1 LSAAL
6 ITVLTPVA
14 ILIPLAVIGGV
25 FAAQAAELAARA
37 RGFVQGLGVGGLTQ
51 FERYP
56 VVGPVLLWVDEHTG
70 FGAQELRDWLLSSGE
85 SFLKW
90 GATIGGNV
98 VVGALGTVLAFA
110 IAIVLLYFFL
120 CDGAAWIRR
129 GVRLIPMQPERR
141 DGLVDHLAQV
151 TRAVVFGSGITALLQ
166 GAAVGVGFAIAGLS
180 SFVVF
185 GVLAA
190 LFALLPFGGAAIV
203 WIPGVLYLAMQGRWG
218 MAIFLLIWGLGVSS
232 ADNLVRPLLVSSR
245 ARISTLT
252 VFIGVLGGAAAFGAI
267 GLIVGPLV
275 LTLAAALLDYMDERS
290 EPPA

>member
-1 LSAAL
+1 MDSPFYRRGFAVAALLLVGYLLFRVLEPFLGPMVWAAFLAFMLYPLHERWTRCFKGRATMSAAL

-25 FAAQAAELAARA
+25 FAAQAAELAGRA

-51 FERYP
+51 FEQYP

-185 GVLAA
+185 GVL
-190 LFALLPFGGAAIV
+190 
-203 WIPGVLYLAMQGRWG
+203 
-218 MAIFLLIWGLGVSS
+218 
-232 ADNLVRPLLVSSR
+232 
-245 ARISTLT
+245 
-252 VFIGVLGGAAAFGAI
+252 
-267 GLIVGPLV
+267 
-275 LTLAAALLDYMDERS
+275 
-290 EPPA
+290 